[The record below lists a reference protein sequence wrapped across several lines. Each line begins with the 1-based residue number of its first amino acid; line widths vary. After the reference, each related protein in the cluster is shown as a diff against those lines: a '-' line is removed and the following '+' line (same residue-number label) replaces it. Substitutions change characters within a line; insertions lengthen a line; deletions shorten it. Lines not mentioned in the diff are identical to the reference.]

1 MAGLGHHEAAAQ
13 LLGASQTHG
22 MPFLAALDDVRAGCA
37 QDLERVLGEERAHA
51 LVAEGR
57 ALSLDK
63 AVELIGVDR
72 ARDDGEQP
80 SAHPLVV
87 LSAREQ
93 QVAALV
99 AEGRSNKE
107 IAAELV
113 VSLRTAE
120 GHVQRILTKLDFVSR
135 AQIASWVTQQRFA
148 HSAEPPVR
156 AG

>member
-1 MAGLGHHEAAAQ
+1 M
-13 LLGASQTHG
+13 
-22 MPFLAALDDVRAGCA
+22 
-37 QDLERVLGEERAHA
+37 

-57 ALSLDK
+57 ALSLHK
-63 AVELIGVDR
+63 AVELIG
-72 ARDDGEQP
+72 DGPASADAEQP

-87 LSAREQ
+87 LSARER
-93 QVAALV
+93 QVAELV
-99 AEGRSNKE
+99 AEGRSNRD

-148 HSAEPPVR
+148 QGAEPPVR
-156 AG
+156 AR